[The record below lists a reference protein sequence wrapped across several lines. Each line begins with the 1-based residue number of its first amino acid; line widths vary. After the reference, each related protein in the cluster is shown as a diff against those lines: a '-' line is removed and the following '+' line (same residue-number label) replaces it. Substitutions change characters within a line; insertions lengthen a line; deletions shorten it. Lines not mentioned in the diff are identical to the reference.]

1 MLIVK
6 FFLFLSLI
14 FQGFFFQVNP
24 QEISVMVVGDI
35 MTHTPVVHSAYD
47 EGTRE
52 YNFES
57 MFNEVK
63 PIFAEADLLIGN
75 LESPI
80 AGDHLPFLG
89 YPQFN
94 TPVSMAPNL
103 KNVGFDVLTTANN
116 HTMDQYEAGLRNT
129 LDVLDEYGIH
139 HTGSARAAKEQ
150 AEGLIVEVSGIRVG
164 IISYTYGTNGIPI
177 PVDKPYLVNMLD
189 IQQINKEVKSLKDRN
204 ADYIVAMI
212 HYGVEYDRQPNGQQI
227 EWTNQ
232 ILDSGVDFVLGSH
245 PHVVQPLEIKDNGKG
260 VIYSLG
266 NFISNQR
273 DDWRDYGVILDLRIK
288 KDFKTGETT
297 LTKVDAIPTYVERT
311 RGAARSDYLIH
322 PLIEDY
328 DKVDHSIL
336 LRGQELLQHIFGD
349 KGEIVIEQAA

>member
-14 FQGFFFQVNP
+14 FQGFLFQVTP

-35 MTHTPVVHSAYD
+35 MTHSPVVHSAYNQ
-47 EGTRE
+47 GSGK
-52 YNFES
+52 YNFEP
-57 MFNEVK
+57 MFDEVK

-94 TPVSMAPNL
+94 APVSMAPNL

-116 HTMDQYEAGLRNT
+116 HTMDKYEAGLLNT
-129 LDVLDEYGIH
+129 LDILDEYEIY
-139 HTGSARAAKEQ
+139 HTGSARSAKEQ
-150 AEGLIVEVSGIRVG
+150 AGGLIVEVSGIRIG

-177 PVDKPYLVNMLD
+177 PSGKDYLVNMLD
-189 IQQINKEVKSLKDRN
+189 MNQITKEVQTLKN
-204 ADYIVAMI
+204 KKADYIVAMI
-212 HYGVEYDRQPNGQQI
+212 HYGVEYVRLPNAQQI

-245 PHVVQPLEIKDNGKG
+245 PHVVQPIEIKDDGKG

-266 NFISNQR
+266 NFLSNQSG
-273 DDWRDYGVILDLRIK
+273 DWRDYGVILDLRLK

-311 RGAARSDYLIH
+311 PRIGRSDYLIH
-322 PLIEDY
+322 PLTEDY
-328 DKVDHSIL
+328 DKVDSSIL
-336 LRGQELLQHIFGD
+336 RRGQELLRHLFDGE
-349 KGEIVIEQAA
+349 GEIVIEQAA

>member
-35 MTHTPVVHSAYD
+35 MTHSPVVHSAYN
-47 EGTRE
+47 EENKE
-52 YNFES
+52 YNFEP

-94 TPVSMAPNL
+94 APVSIAPNL

-116 HTMDQYEAGLRNT
+116 HTLDKYEAGLRNT
-129 LDVLDEYGIH
+129 LDVLDKYGIY
-139 HTGSARAAKEQ
+139 HTGSARSADEQ
-150 AEGLIVEVSGIRVG
+150 AEGLIVDVSGIRIG

-177 PVDKPYLVNMLD
+177 PSGKPYLVNMLD
-189 IQQINKEVKSLKDRN
+189 INQITKEVQTLKDKD

-212 HYGVEYDRQPNGQQI
+212 HYGVEYVRLPNASQI

-245 PHVVQPLEIKDNGKG
+245 PHVVQPMEIKEDGKG

-288 KDFKTGETT
+288 KDFKTGETK
-297 LTKVDAIPTYVERT
+297 LVKVEAIPTYVERT
-311 RGAARSDYLIH
+311 RGVGRSDYLIH
-322 PLIEDY
+322 PLIEGY
-328 DKVDHSIL
+328 DKVDHNIL
-336 LRGQELLQHIFGD
+336 LRGQELKQHIFGD
-349 KGEIVIEQAA
+349 EGEIVLEQAA

>member
-1 MLIVK
+1 MVFVK

-35 MTHTPVVHSAYD
+35 MTHSPVVHSAYNPSN
-47 EGTRE
+47 GQ

-57 MFNEVK
+57 MFAEVK
-63 PIFAEADLLIGN
+63 PIFAEADLVIGN

-94 TPVSMAPNL
+94 APVAIAPNL

-116 HTMDQYEAGLRNT
+116 HAMDQYEAGLINT
-129 LDVLDEYGIH
+129 LNVLDRYGIY
-139 HTGSARAAKEQ
+139 HTGSARSAEEQ
-150 AEGLIVEVSGIRVG
+150 AQGLIVDVSGIRLG
-164 IISYTYGTNGIPI
+164 IIAYTFGTNSIPL
-177 PVDKPYLVNMLD
+177 PAGKPYSVNLLNID
-189 IQQINKEVKSLKDRN
+189 LISKEVQTLKDRG

-212 HYGVEYDRQPNGQQI
+212 HYGVEYVRFPNAQQI

-245 PHVVQPLEIKDNGKG
+245 PHVVQPVEMKENGK
-260 VIYSLG
+260 VAIYSLG
-266 NFISNQR
+266 NFISNQTNE
-273 DDWRDYGVILDLRIK
+273 WKDYGVILDLRLT
-288 KDFKTGETT
+288 KDFKTGKTT
-297 LTKVDAIPTYVERT
+297 LTKVEAIPTYVERT
-311 RGAARSDYLIH
+311 PGIGRSDYLIH
-322 PLIEDY
+322 PLIEGY
-328 DKVDHSIL
+328 DKVNRTIQQ
-336 LRGQELLQHIFGD
+336 RGRELLQHLFSDEG
-349 KGEIVIEQAA
+349 KAIVEQAA